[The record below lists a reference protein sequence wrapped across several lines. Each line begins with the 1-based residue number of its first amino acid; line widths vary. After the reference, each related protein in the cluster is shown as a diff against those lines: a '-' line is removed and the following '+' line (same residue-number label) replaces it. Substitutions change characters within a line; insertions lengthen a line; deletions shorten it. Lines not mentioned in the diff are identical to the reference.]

1 MLRGNLSTRPF
12 YNEKIVSLGL
22 GFVLLVAIGLT
33 IFNAM
38 RLISLTR
45 QRAVLNS
52 HIERDRGEA
61 SRITG
66 QADAVRRTVD
76 SSRLQLLA
84 SSTREANELIDQRTF
99 SWTEFFD
106 LIEKTMPR
114 DVRLLGVSPRVEK
127 GEFKIAM
134 RVVARTPDD
143 LATFTAGLSGT
154 GSFYDVVLLESQ
166 RNDDDTDTLT
176 LVAGYLAPATSTG
189 PPTPTPG
196 RKGGPAPTRRGNR
209 P

>member
-1 MLRGNLSTRPF
+1 
-12 YNEKIVSLGL
+12 
-22 GFVLLVAIGLT
+22 
-33 IFNAM
+33 
-38 RLISLTR
+38 
-45 QRAVLNS
+45 VLNS
-52 HIERDRGEA
+52 HIDRDRGEA
-61 SRITG
+61 ARITG

-76 SSRLQLLA
+76 ASRLQLLA
-84 SSTREANELIDQRTF
+84 SSTHEANDLIDQRTF

-114 DVRLLGVSPRVEK
+114 DVRLVGVSPRLEK

-143 LATFTAGLSGT
+143 LASFTAGLAAT
-154 GSFYDVVLLESQ
+154 GSFYDVALLETQ

-176 LVAGYLAPATSTG
+176 LLAGYLAPATSTG
-189 PPTPTPG
+189 PPTPAPG
-196 RKGGPAPTRRGNR
+196 RKGGPAGGTRRGNQ

>member
-12 YNEKIVSLGL
+12 YNEKIVSLVL

-52 HIERDRGEA
+52 HIARDRGEA

-114 DVRLLGVSPRVEK
+114 DVRLVGVSPRVEK

-143 LATFTAGLSGT
+143 LASFTEGLAGT
-154 GSFYDVVLLESQ
+154 GSFYDVALLETQ

-176 LVAGYLAPATSTG
+176 LLAGYLAPATSTG
-189 PPTPTPG
+189 PATPTPG
-196 RKGGPAPTRRGNR
+196 RKGGAPPARRGIR